1 VRSFPD
7 FWRLLELRTA
17 SQFGDGLFQAGLAGA
32 LLFNPER
39 AVRPLAIAGAFA
51 VLFLPYS
58 LLGPFAG
65 ALMDRW
71 DRRLVLVGA
80 NLGRLVAVALVGVCL
95 VVGAG
100 DMLVLCGALV
110 VNGLARFVSSGLSAA
125 LPHVVPREQVVTM
138 NSIASATA
146 ALAAFA
152 GASFMLI
159 PRTILGSG
167 DNGAASIILLVIV
180 PLLIALLL
188 SLRFGAH
195 VLGPDD
201 TQRAIHGSVIYAVIT
216 GWMHGIRTVLNRP
229 TVAATLSGLAAHRMV
244 FGLNSLLVLLLVHS
258 GAAASVGAL
267 GGAMLFLAATG
278 TGSFLANV
286 VTPPAVRRWGRYKTA
301 NGALAIAAVIQI
313 AGAGLQLAVMVTCG
327 FLLGAA
333 GQVVKLCADT
343 AIQIDVDDALRGHV
357 FAVQDSLFWVAFT
370 GAITVA
376 ATISPDDGHS
386 PALVLAGSVLY
397 LCGLAVHSIVGRRS

>member
-1 VRSFPD
+1 
-7 FWRLLELRTA
+7 
-17 SQFGDGLFQAGLAGA
+17 
-32 LLFNPER
+32 
-39 AVRPLAIAGAFA
+39 
-51 VLFLPYS
+51 
-58 LLGPFAG
+58 
-65 ALMDRW
+65 LMDRW

-100 DMLVLCGALV
+100 DVLVLCGALV

-146 ALAAFA
+146 AVAAFA

-159 PRTILGSG
+159 PRTIVGSG
-167 DNGAASIILLVIV
+167 DNGAASIILLVTL
-180 PLLIALLL
+180 PLLAALLL

-201 TQRAIHGSVIYAVIT
+201 TRRAIHGSVIYAVIT

-229 TVAATLSGLAAHRMV
+229 TVAATLSGLAAHRML

-286 VTPPAVRRWGRYKTA
+286 VTPPAVRRWGRYATA
-301 NGALAIAAVIQI
+301 NGALAIAAPIQI

-357 FAVQDSLFWVAFT
+357 FAVQDSLFWVAFI

-376 ATISPDDGHS
+376 ATVIPYDGHS
-386 PALVLAGSVLY
+386 PALVLAGSALY
-397 LCGLAVHSIVGRRS
+397 LCGLTVHSIVGRRS